1 MIRLTLTR
9 RWFDDE
15 RTIGKLT
22 CGDEFVAFTMEPG
35 YKDFSAPRVED
46 GFYHLV
52 RHDEEGMRFRDTWAL
67 VGKDVSHGPEAG
79 IGRDAIIFHAGNWD
93 DDTIG
98 CIILGRTIGHMHG
111 ETALLSSKDAM
122 DRLRSFL
129 GKADAYLTIKG
140 G

>member
-9 RWFDDE
+9 RWFDGE

-35 YKDFSAPRVED
+35 FKDFSAPRVEE

-52 RHDEEGMRFRDTWAL
+52 RHDEEDMRFRDTWAL
-67 VGKDVSHGPEAG
+67 VGKNVSHRP
-79 IGRDAIIFHAGNWD
+79 IIDIDRNSIIFHSGNWD
-93 DDTIG
+93 SETRG
-98 CIILGRTIGHMHG
+98 CIILGRTIGHLHG